1 MRETDNKQAKKRE
14 MNKTFSDRERI
25 MEKMF
30 SKATCYES
38 FETEVGGRMKAN
50 LGQQIREGFIRRDCS
65 TRT

>member
-1 MRETDNKQAKKRE
+1 

-38 FETEVGGRMKAN
+38 FETEVGVRMKAN